1 MSLSL
6 LVLCVLPVVVLL
18 IVGLLPWLRRV
29 QFSLRTL
36 MIGVTVVAVG
46 LSSVSTW
53 HYLSLARIEW
63 LAPAS
68 VAARQLVTKPVVIEL
83 DDGFSAT
90 YASKFRPVDELLKMA
105 TEAQRSGQRTWSGRT
120 TLHHRHTITVQSSDK
135 SHLEE
140 MLAGLAKAD
149 APKKGW
155 FAIRGV
161 VEDRE
166 GRPVTDAMI
175 DLMGP
180 SYVYIND
187 FQTREDGTFTMPVQA
202 PPGRGYYLHIRYGGD
217 RRMNTARFILSDDN
231 RELVIRICVK

>member
-36 MIGVTVVAVG
+36 MIGVTMVAVG

-90 YASKFRPVDELLKMA
+90 YASKFLPVDELLKMA
-105 TEAQRSGQRTWSGRT
+105 TEAQRSGRT

-140 MLAGLAKAD
+140 MLAALAKAD

-166 GRPVTDAMI
+166 GRPVADAMV
-175 DLMGP
+175 DLMG
-180 SYVYIND
+180 SYVYINH
-187 FQTREDGTFTMPVQA
+187 FQTRPDGTFTMPIQA
-202 PPGRGYYLHIRYGGD
+202 PPGRGYYFRVRYGGN
-217 RRMNTARFILSDDN
+217 RRMKTDRFALTDGN
-231 RELVIRICVK
+231 RELVARIRVK